1 LEREMA
7 TVCRKVAKELAMGNG
22 PKEMIHEAAVEEL
35 LGLKKFFRE
44 VAQERDRIGVATG
57 LAWTE
62 NGGDIIFIETSKMKG
77 DNGLLLTGSLGEVM
91 KESAHAALSYIRANA
106 LSLRLPENFYQEWDI
121 HIHIPAGATPK
132 DGPSAGITIATA
144 VLSLLKGKPVSHEIG
159 MTGELTLSGRI
170 LPVGGIKEK
179 ILAARRAGVK
189 TVVLPKKNE
198 ENLKDI
204 PDYIKREMNLV
215 LVEHI
220 QEVLYL
226 TLPS

>member
-1 LEREMA
+1 
-7 TVCRKVAKELAMGNG
+7 MGNT
-22 PKEMIHEAAVEEL
+22 PKEIVDEGVVEEL
-35 LGLKKFFRE
+35 LGPRKFFRE
-44 VAQERDRIGVATG
+44 VAQERDRVGVATG

-77 DNGLLLTGSLGEVM
+77 DKGLILTGSLGEVM
-91 KESAHAALSYIRANA
+91 KESAQAALSYIRTNA
-106 LSLRLPENFYQEWDI
+106 LSLHVSENFYQECDI

-144 VLSLLKGKPVSHEIG
+144 VLSLLKEKPVPHEIA
-159 MTGELTLSGRI
+159 MTGELTLSGRV

-189 TVVLPKKNE
+189 TVILPKKNE
-198 ENLKDI
+198 KNLDDI
-204 PDYIKREMNLV
+204 PDYIKKEMTFI

-220 QEVLYL
+220 QEVLDL

>member
-1 LEREMA
+1 
-7 TVCRKVAKELAMGNG
+7 MGNT
-22 PKEMIHEAAVEEL
+22 PKEIIDEALVEEL
-35 LGLKKFFRE
+35 LGPRKFFRE

-62 NGGDIIFIETSKMKG
+62 NGGDILFIETSKMKG
-77 DNGLLLTGSLGEVM
+77 DKGLILTGSLGEVM
-91 KESAHAALSYIRANA
+91 KESAQAALSYIRANA
-106 LSLRLPENFYQEWDI
+106 QSLQVPENFYQEWDI

-144 VLSLLKGKPVSHEIG
+144 VLSLLKEKPVPHEIA
-159 MTGELTLSGRI
+159 MTGELTLSGRV

-189 TVVLPKKNE
+189 TVILPKKNE
-198 ENLKDI
+198 ENLNDI
-204 PDYIKREMNLV
+204 PDYVKREMNLV

-220 QEVLYL
+220 QEVLDL
-226 TLPS
+226 TLFS